1 MLRVKRDGSS
11 PSNRGKP
18 EGPPWPSKPA
28 GVPSEQRT
36 PVPSTRGKPRVA
48 FPNAASASR
57 FGAFRAVS
65 TVRSGLL
72 KSHVVTGPSL
82 LNGALHSDTTLL

>member
-1 MLRVKRDGSS
+1 VLRVKRDGSS